1 MVNPHL
7 FRASKCGKTDR
18 VLILNSKRKTAQNR
32 TVEPFSTGRGR
43 RTWSRLPA
51 RSVLLHTLYAE
62 VSAGDPHP
70 STLSECLVFIFC
82 TYKKQQT
89 PQKRCLLFWQGQKD
103 LVSPAGSVGASAYFV
118 CRGLRRRPAPLDT
131 LRVPRFHFLHIQKT
145 ANTAKAVLA
154 VLAGAEGIEP
164 SALGFGDRCSTS

>member
-1 MVNPHL
+1 M
-7 FRASKCGKTDR
+7 A
-18 VLILNSKRKTAQNR
+18 
-32 TVEPFSTGRGR
+32 
-43 RTWSRLPA
+43 
-51 RSVLLHTLYAE
+51 
-62 VSAGDPHP
+62 
-70 STLSECLVFIFC
+70 
-82 TYKKQQT
+82 
-89 PQKRCLLFWQGQKD
+89 GQKD

-164 SALGFGDRCSTS
+164 SALGFGVDKLMAMTGLQQQKACLLKPFLNLQNNFLLVLMIF